1 MCVETNFLI
10 QNDYVISGQPIKFV
24 RDDIFPFVGGGT
36 KARKAVAYEEF
47 LSEKG
52 YNAVVTCGG
61 VQSNHNRAMGFDVRK
76 EWMEMSLVHTRLGG
90 ALFE

>member
-47 LSEKG
+47 LSEK
-52 YNAVVTCGG
+52 
-61 VQSNHNRAMGFDVRK
+61 
-76 EWMEMSLVHTRLGG
+76 VHIKSV
-90 ALFE
+90 